1 MTKLVW
7 KDEYSVGVKELDKQH
22 EKLLD
27 LINRLYEEN
36 PDKSLDDCFWH
47 LNTMI
52 KYAELH
58 FTTEENLMEKYGY
71 EGLEIQQNEHDSFTM
86 KVFALN
92 EELAQ
97 EKGDIYSDIIVFLKE
112 WYVSHILGTDKEY
125 MDFFKEKGV
134 T

>member
-1 MTKLVW
+1 MKKALTR
-7 KDEYSVGVKELDKQH
+7 
-22 EKLLD
+22 
-27 LINRLYEEN
+27 II
-36 PDKSLDDCFWH
+36 DDCYWH
-47 LNTMI
+47 LNAMV

-58 FTTEENLMEKYGY
+58 FTTEEKLMKKYGY
-71 EGLEIQQNEHDSFTM
+71 EGLEMQQNEHDSFTM

-97 EKGDIYSDIIVFLKE
+97 AKGDIYSDLIIFLKE

-125 MDFFKEKGV
+125 LDFFKEKGV